1 LNSQTKLQS
10 VVEGVE
16 AAKNEEL
23 GSFLEGLNI
32 SSAKIEWE
40 ELASAASKLSG
51 STN

>member
-40 ELASAASKLSG
+40 QLANAASRLR